1 MVVNNADL
9 IDIKNKLK
17 HINVDLVSLNSYEN
31 RDHNLQNIKGFIM
44 SRIPTELS
52 ESHGKN
58 ISDLCPF
65 SIAEDSRQNHCAHYV
80 SHMMGYELPGATCK
94 NFTWDDRQREENG
107 ATLRVDDVFKSSPE
121 TDAWAD
127 KPATVKECLIFV
139 TLSSNVRNFGGK
151 LQMGNHP
158 RKHIGIF
165 TNGEVW
171 HYSNTNNRVVC
182 HSLEHF
188 KNTFRSV
195 YATSGSTVEFYY
207 GRFL

>member
-1 MVVNNADL
+1 
-9 IDIKNKLK
+9 
-17 HINVDLVSLNSYEN
+17 
-31 RDHNLQNIKGFIM
+31 M
-44 SRIPTELS
+44 SGIPAELS

-58 ISDLCPF
+58 ISELCPF

-94 NFTWDDRQREENG
+94 NFTWDDRQRPESG

-121 TDAWAD
+121 TGQWAD
-127 KPATVKECLIFV
+127 KPITLKECLIFV
-139 TLSSNVRNFGGK
+139 TLASNMSNIGGK

-158 RKHIGIF
+158 RKHIGIL

-171 HYSNTNNRVVC
+171 HYSNTNNRVVS

-188 KNTFRSV
+188 KSTFRSV
-195 YATSGSTVEFYY
+195 YATSGTTVEFYY
-207 GRFL
+207 GKFL